1 MSKVNSLED
10 IHRRFS
16 TSHFGEDEYYTGI
29 TDTNI
34 DFELQY
40 PFPYPLDKIYP
51 EGESNKVNISFSNI
65 VFNNIIR
72 LTDTDTF
79 LNFEDCHFYGEVDC
93 TNTKFLNKIRFR
105 NCHFHKEVKFINTT
119 FNDLADFYTCHFY
132 KKMIFYKTDFMQT
145 AVFSEV
151 EFHENV
157 LFTYT
162 LINKLIIFR
171 GTIFIKGL
179 DLSLSIL
186 SGNVSV
192 FDIQLDDYEVL
203 SEKLNK
209 EGYEKSVSE
218 IGDIPIKNKRETFRI
233 LRKTFEVNSDYIH
246 SLDYKKLEL
255 HTYDKILDQNIN
267 TGENVWSSRF
277 NKFILTLNR
286 KSNLYGTRFEY
297 GIRFTFLIGL
307 FFFYFSYIN
316 LNTIEFAAPCQWSY
330 GLFEDFSINFLK
342 FLNPVHS
349 VDYLGQQH
357 SLLFYFFDYL
367 GRIFVG
373 YGIYQT
379 VQAFRKY
386 K

>member
-1 MSKVNSLED
+1 MRIINGNDELFAFLKGN
-10 IHRRFS
+10 
-16 TSHFGEDEYYTGI
+16 HFGEVAVFSGVRDGDIIGEI
-29 TDTNI
+29 
-34 DFELQY
+34 QY
-40 PFPYPLDKIYP
+40 PFDSPLFPEKELDKIHVKFTNCDFRDAISLRST
-51 EGESNKVNISFSNI
+51 ESLLFFENCRFHGNIRGNSSVFSGKMR
-65 VFNNIIR
+65 FR
-72 LTDTDTF
+72 
-79 LNFEDCHFYGEVDC
+79 DCHFYTEVNFKNSVFD
-93 TNTKFLNKIRFR
+93 
-105 NCHFHKEVKFINTT
+105 
-119 FNDLADFYTCHFY
+119 DLADFYRCHFY
-132 KKMIFYKTDFMQT
+132 KRTIFHKTDFMQT
-145 AVFSEV
+145 AVFSGV
-151 EFHENV
+151 VFHENV

-171 GTIFIKGL
+171 GTKFLQGI

-186 SGNVSV
+186 SGSFSV
-192 FDIQLDDYEVL
+192 FDIELKDYDALTETL
-203 SEKLNK
+203 SNDEYEENVSKLG
-209 EGYEKSVSE
+209 E
-218 IGDIPIKNKRETFRI
+218 IPIKNKRETFRV

-255 HTYDKILDQNIN
+255 HTYDKILDHNIKL
-267 TGENVWSSRF
+267 GQGVYSSIF
-277 NKFILTLNR
+277 NKIILFLNR

-297 GIRFTFLIGL
+297 GVLFTFLVGL

-316 LNTIEFAAPCQWSY
+316 LNTIEFAAVPCQWSF
-330 GLFEDFSINFLK
+330 GQFEEFSINFLK

-349 VDYLGQQH
+349 VDYLGEQH